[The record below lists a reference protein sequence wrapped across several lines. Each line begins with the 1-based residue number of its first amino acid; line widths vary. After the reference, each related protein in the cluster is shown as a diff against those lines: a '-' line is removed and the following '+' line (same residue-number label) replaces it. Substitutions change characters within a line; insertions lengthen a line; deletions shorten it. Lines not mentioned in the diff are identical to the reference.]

1 MVASSITTDVV
12 FAVVIDIVMFIV
24 IVIVIVIVLLVI
36 NGQIIEKH
44 RVSHNKLNITTT
56 IYLDLPLVKYAQS
69 ILKYTPYIREKK
81 ANRTT
86 KHQPTPGQ
94 TQSQIEAV
102 TGQVE

>member
-12 FAVVIDIVMFIV
+12 FAVVIDIVMF
-24 IVIVIVIVLLVI
+24 IVIVLLVI

>member
-12 FAVVIDIVMFIV
+12 FAVVIDIVMF